1 MGKPAAKQ
9 GDRVTATDTH
19 LIVPPSGGPPV
30 PTPHTFSGTLNG
42 SLSRNVRIMGHRA
55 ATVGSTVTNSPSHTP
70 VGGSFAKPPSN
81 QGTVAAGSPSVFIN
95 GRAAARD
102 GDQVLTCN
110 DPADAP
116 VGTIAAQGTVK
127 IGARP

>member
-1 MGKPAAKQ
+1 MGNPAAKRN
-9 GDRVTATDTH
+9 DRVTATDIH

-42 SLSRNVRIMGHRA
+42 SLSRNVRIMGRRA
-55 ATVGSTVTNSPSHTP
+55 ATVGSTATNSPSHTP
-70 VGGSFAKPPSN
+70 VGGSFSTPPSN
-81 QGTVAAGSPSVFIN
+81 QGTVAAGSAGVFIN

-102 GDQVLTCN
+102 GDHVITCN
-110 DPADAP
+110 DPVDAP
-116 VGTIAAQGTVK
+116 VGTIAAAGTVK